1 MIDWKRFTW
10 KRIVRGVT
18 WRIKRYTYPL
28 AFNIFKLVP
37 LQNKVVASTM
47 NGRKFDDNSKYLY
60 YELHRIAPT
69 LKLVWLKDMRYDYDV
84 PSWVS
89 TVSYWGFRDIYEIS
103 TAKVWFSTHRV
114 PSYLRK
120 RKGQIYIETWHGG
133 IGTKQVGYSKT
144 QFKGNAEA
152 MKTISKL
159 TDVFTSGSDFF
170 AEIYRRSFF
179 FDGLVWK
186 CGTPRND
193 ILVTDHQDIRND
205 VRTHLG
211 IPVSTY
217 LFLYAPTFRD
227 WFQFEGE
234 VDMQYYN
241 VDYSRLL
248 SALQRR
254 FGGEWI
260 ILLRWHPCLRLRM
273 EGKVTA
279 EKVIDVTGFP
289 DMQQLLAT
297 VDAMMTDYSSSIMDG
312 ALCRIPCFIF
322 ATDYEEY
329 KRDRGVHFEMKELP
343 FPFASNND
351 ELEQN
356 ILAFN
361 NDEYLRKWDAFT
373 ERVGL
378 NESGH
383 AAYDIAEKI
392 VAHIN
397 GETIEWK

>member
-1 MIDWKRFTW
+1 MIDWRRFTW

-18 WRIKRYTYPL
+18 WRIKVHIYPL
-28 AFNIFKLVP
+28 AFHIFKLFP

-47 NGRKFDDNSKYLY
+47 NGRKYDDNSKYLY
-60 YELHRIAPT
+60 DELHRIAPT

-89 TVSYWGFRDIYEIS
+89 AVSYWGFRDIYEIS

-120 RKGQIYIETWHGG
+120 RKGQIYIESWHGG
-133 IGTKQVGYSKT
+133 IGTKQVGYSKSR
-144 QFKGNAEA
+144 FEGDVEA
-152 MKTISKL
+152 MKKVSEL

-179 FDGLVWK
+179 YDGLVWK

-193 ILVTDHQDIRND
+193 ILVTGHQDIKNE
-205 VRTHLG
+205 VRAHLG
-211 IPVSTY
+211 IPASTR

-227 WFQFEGE
+227 RFQFEGE

-241 VDYSRLL
+241 VDYKRLL
-248 SALQRR
+248 SALQKR
-254 FGGEWI
+254 FGGEWM

-273 EGKVTA
+273 EGKVTD

-289 DMQQLLAT
+289 DMQLLLAT
-297 VDAMMTDYSSSIMDG
+297 ADAMMTDYSSSIMDG
-312 ALCRIPCFIF
+312 ALCRIPCFVF
-322 ATDYEEY
+322 ATDYDEY
-329 KRDRGVHFEMKELP
+329 RRDRGVHFEMKELP
-343 FPFASNND
+343 FPYASNND

-378 NESGH
+378 NETGH
-383 AAYDIAEKI
+383 AAHDIAEKI
-392 VAHIN
+392 VAYMN
-397 GETIEWK
+397 GETIAWE